1 MVPLPHDTIEEMRK
15 APSAAF
21 ESPGAVLDDGRLDDT
36 QRRQILQ
43 AWLHDC
49 RELAVAD
56 GEGMALGA
64 RSATRLQEVEDALV
78 ELEARQQQSKQ

>member
-15 APSAAF
+15 APGAAF

-36 QRRQILQ
+36 QRRQILE

-78 ELEARQQQSKQ
+78 ALEARQEQAKQ